1 MSEVQCK
8 RTTRMLQKHQ
18 KIYTKCHILQFLLFE
33 VSKTEKSEG
42 TEIIWLFSK
51 GQRKETKRRDCLMRV
66 EFPWSNKTCI
76 MFYKFI
82 TEEEALDLEK
92 PSLQRTLQKDWHS
105 HIRYNAG
112 ALPCYK
118 LLYRSKG
125 FEQFLKGQRGAWGF
139 VQQNTAEQY
148 RQNYKATGEGVSQ
161 FEIIC
166 MRSSDTQN
174 GGGWKEM
181 DQKKRPE
188 TKSRSFQTLTIWI
201 SHC

>member
-1 MSEVQCK
+1 
-8 RTTRMLQKHQ
+8 
-18 KIYTKCHILQFLLFE
+18 
-33 VSKTEKSEG
+33 
-42 TEIIWLFSK
+42 
-51 GQRKETKRRDCLMRV
+51 MRV

-125 FEQFLKGQRGAWGF
+125 FEQFLKG
-139 VQQNTAEQY
+139 
-148 RQNYKATGEGVSQ
+148 
-161 FEIIC
+161 
-166 MRSSDTQN
+166 
-174 GGGWKEM
+174 
-181 DQKKRPE
+181 
-188 TKSRSFQTLTIWI
+188 
-201 SHC
+201 